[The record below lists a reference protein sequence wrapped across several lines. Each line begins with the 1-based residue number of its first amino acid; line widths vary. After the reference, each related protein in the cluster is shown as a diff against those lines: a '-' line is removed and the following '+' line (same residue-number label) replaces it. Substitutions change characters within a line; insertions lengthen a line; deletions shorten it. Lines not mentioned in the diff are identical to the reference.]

1 MSDLHTWQTQAQYK
15 LEHKGAELNDKQ
27 WKTYELE
34 FIMRAILKAPDHIQ
48 DETQLATFKKET
60 EDLIE
65 AIPGKEDQKI
75 FAKDF
80 VTQFMRY
87 KSMLIKQYKLVP
99 KGYYTGIWIAIGVAL
114 GTSIG
119 LTMGSFPIGIAI
131 GISLGVAIGA
141 SLNAKAE
148 KEGKVL

>member
-1 MSDLHTWQTQAQYK
+1 MSQHHIWQTQAQYK
-15 LEHKGAELNDKQ
+15 LEHKGAELSDKL

-34 FIMRAILKAPDHIQ
+34 FIMRAILKAPEHIQ
-48 DETQLATFKKET
+48 DEKQLAAFKKET

-80 VTQFMRY
+80 STQFTRY

-99 KGYYTGIWIAIGVAL
+99 KGYYTGIWVAIGVAL

-119 LTMGSFPIGIAI
+119 LTMGSVPIGIAI
-131 GISLGVAIGA
+131 GISLGVAIVA